1 MTNCGSDQTFF
12 FTIMEL
18 ESGITIIERI
28 LFDLFVICEILLI
41 GSLERSNFD
50 SFCGSPTI
58 GRASSST
65 NDRPHSSQRSSS
77 QNIVNS
83 LCVPFDDGRLYFEI
97 ESDPS
102 SISTELLQLD
112 WKKTENIM
120 TTLIV
125 FKRLYF

>member
-1 MTNCGSDQTFF
+1 V
-12 FTIMEL
+12 
-18 ESGITIIERI
+18 I
-28 LFDLFVICEILLI
+28 LEILLI

-50 SFCGSPTI
+50 SFCGSPGT

-65 NDRPHSSQRSSS
+65 NDRPQSFQRSSS

-97 ESDPS
+97 ELDPP
-102 SISTELLQLD
+102 SISTELLQLG
-112 WKKTENIM
+112 WKKIENIK

-125 FKRLYF
+125 FKILYF